1 MKYETPNYPK
11 WIKAKKM
18 EKKFNLS
25 ERSWIDE
32 LGGINFTIDE
42 IKEFIKK
49 LKQKIKGDSHWKWT
63 FQEIDKL
70 AGDKLI

>member
-1 MKYETPNYPK
+1 
-11 WIKAKKM
+11 M

-25 ERSWIDE
+25 EESIDTFKNLDGVNVKNVY
-32 LGGINFTIDE
+32 LGCDV
-42 IKEFIKK
+42 KEFIKR
-49 LKQKIKGDSHWKWT
+49 LKEKIKGDSHWKWT

>member
-1 MKYETPNYPK
+1 
-11 WIKAKKM
+11 M

-25 ERSWIDE
+25 EESIDTFKNLDGVNVKNVY
-32 LGGINFTIDE
+32 LGCDV
-42 IKEFIKK
+42 KEFIKK
-49 LKQKIKGDSHWKWT
+49 LKEKIKGDSHWKWT